1 MDFSNGLA
9 HSWLESV
16 NALVPDLDFAV
27 SDVTLVESGQVWR
40 ARWDDVVSMVF
51 VDKRIDSFQN
61 LVRVAPVTVGRDM
74 ADDTAVILP
83 AGATSLAVSLSVW
96 TELTADIAEVV
107 LERQISVT
115 GRYGSLES
123 LATAVRV
130 GELTT
135 GLPIRNLSGRRAQ
148 ERREIALVME
158 ALRSAVDLISGN
170 GTLPQMLAA
179 ASLTVKALV
188 GALGLA
194 SAPAL
199 KIAKGS
205 SGVDVPQARVLA
217 KLMNVEVAVV
227 LAGNPVIEDGL
238 ITAVTKLSVRPKLAW
253 IEAADGTVDS
263 EALLELTKGALALA
277 ARKEGDVSDW
287 DARVNLY
294 FETRFGERL

>member
-1 MDFSNGLA
+1 MDFSNGLTN
-9 HSWLESV
+9 SWLESV
-16 NALVPDLDFAV
+16 NALVPDLNFNL
-27 SDVTLVESGQVWR
+27 SDATLLESGQVWR

-61 LVRVAPVTVGRDM
+61 LVRVAPVTVGQDM
-74 ADDTAVILP
+74 ADDKTVILP

-107 LERQISVT
+107 LERRISGA
-115 GRYGSLES
+115 GRYDSLES
-123 LATAVRV
+123 LTTAARV

-135 GLPIRNLSGRRAQ
+135 GLPILNLSGRRAQ

-158 ALRSAVDLISGN
+158 ALSSAVDLVSGS

-188 GALGLA
+188 DVLGLTSA
-194 SAPAL
+194 SAL

-217 KLMNVEVAVV
+217 KLMDVDVGVV
-227 LAGNPVIEDGL
+227 LAGNPVIEEGL
-238 ITAVTKLSVRPKLAW
+238 VAAVTKLSVRPRLAW
-253 IEAADGTVDS
+253 IEAADESVDS
-263 EALLELTKGALALA
+263 EALVELTKGALALA

-287 DARVNLY
+287 DARVNIY
-294 FETRFGERL
+294 FETRFGERI